1 MSVCEDQALLAGKI
15 LLIFE
20 KKAAAF
26 NVSEVGAFP
35 RLVIVG
41 RVFRSE
47 YSQHLCLDCR
57 VELGRAEGRGCRKN
71 GNKAQND
78 QTVLHAD
85 KLLALWRRRLG
96 IARER
101 TQ

>member
-1 MSVCEDQALLAGKI
+1 MSVCQDQAFLAGKV
-15 LLIFE
+15 LLIFK

-26 NVSEVGAFP
+26 NISEVGAFP

-47 YSQHLCLDCR
+47 YSQHLRLDYR
-57 VELGRAEGRGCRKN
+57 VELGLAEGPGCREN
-71 GNKAQND
+71 GDKAQND

-96 IARER
+96 IAYGWA
-101 TQ
+101 Q